1 MKDRRALT
9 NGSMVLMGHVF
20 TLFLHICTAGH
31 VWPVHYLQYMYYI
44 YIYTHTCYSMHVNDN
59 IPNIH
64 HEMASVQMM
73 QRKNQGTPQPLL
85 FFQNGTFKFCSSFN
99 IFYFHAQTK
108 ALKFFQ
114 SRHLRFEALTEPQS
128 LSR

>member
-1 MKDRRALT
+1 
-9 NGSMVLMGHVF
+9 
-20 TLFLHICTAGH
+20 
-31 VWPVHYLQYMYYI
+31 
-44 YIYTHTCYSMHVNDN
+44 MHVNDN